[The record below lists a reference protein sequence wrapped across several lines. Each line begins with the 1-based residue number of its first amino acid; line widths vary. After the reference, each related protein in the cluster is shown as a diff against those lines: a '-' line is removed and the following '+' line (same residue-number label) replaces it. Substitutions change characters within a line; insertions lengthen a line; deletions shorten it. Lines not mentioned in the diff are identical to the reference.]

1 MQLNNIYLK
10 PNEVSIHSFAN
21 GFSFST
27 FSEVHFYETN
37 DKKKSSIEFLEW
49 LNKKKL
55 IVKKS
60 SLLYF
65 SYPPVIIP
73 EKLFDDKKAKY
84 YLESSIKLE
93 DKVIKYDLIPKTNQA
108 IVYYENDGN
117 VKLLNEFFPAI
128 KSKHFVT
135 FLIEELSYRSNGK
148 LKKQLYINLRKDYF
162 EIFLFQS
169 SQLLLF
175 NTYNHKNE
183 DDFLY
188 FLLYITEIHHLDS
201 KEFTLTFLGKYSIF
215 NNYYKSI
222 KDYHSDSNF
231 LISSCNKK
239 KIESHQSP
247 FFCNLFK

>member
-10 PNEVSIHSFAN
+10 PNELSIHSFAN

-27 FSEVHFYETN
+27 FSEVHFYEIN
-37 DKKKSSIEFLEW
+37 DKKKSSNEFLEW

-55 IVKKS
+55 IIKKS

-65 SYPPVIIP
+65 SYPPAIIP
-73 EKLFDDKKAKY
+73 EILFDEKKAKY

-108 IVYYENDGN
+108 VVYYENDGN
-117 VKLLNEFFPAI
+117 VKLLNQFFPAI

-162 EIFLFQS
+162 EVFLFQS

-201 KEFTLTFLGKYSIF
+201 KEFTITFLGKYSIF
-215 NNYYKSI
+215 NNYYKSTN
-222 KDYHSDSNF
+222 DYHSDSNF